1 MGPAVQSNVK
11 KLRYRTGLKVPFS
24 GIYNVIHKQHRL
36 THEVTLLK
44 SNTFPRCA
52 KCDKAVQF
60 ELIMGI
66 AEPDSFGFR
75 VVLNE
80 IPEIETAELATEA
93 AAAGSEEKAG

>member
-1 MGPAVQSNVK
+1 MGPVLDKNVK
-11 KLRYRTGLKVPFS
+11 RIRYRTGLQVPFS

-36 THEVTLLK
+36 AHEVTLLK
-44 SNTFPRCA
+44 SNTFPRCS

-60 ELIMGI
+60 ELVMGI

-80 IPEIETAELATEA
+80 IPEVESQA